1 MENIANIQ
9 VIQNIVYIISSVMFI
24 LGIKMLGK
32 EATAVKGNYLS
43 ALAMFSAVGITCLSL
58 DIDIKIILAGVLLGG
73 LIGSLIAIKVKMT
86 AIPEMVALFNGFGGL
101 ATFLI
106 AWSQFNEPS
115 NSMFQ
120 HILIMLTIY
129 IGGITF
135 SGSLIAYGK
144 LSEKLKLGKGS
155 MITNIFISFFYLS
168 MPALIYVGAEP
179 YLSGFIP
186 QIPSYFAIFLVL
198 TLVAGI
204 GFVMPIGGGD
214 MPVVISLLNSLS
226 GIAAAFAGLLLLN
239 NVLIVAGSLVGASGL
254 ILTII
259 MAKAMNRTIT
269 NILFVGYASASQAN
283 SSEEQGEVKPITP
296 DDAYLILEN
305 ASSVLVVPGYGMAV
319 AQAQHVVREMG
330 ELLEENGTEVKYGI
344 HPVAGR
350 MPGHMNVLLAEANVS
365 YDLLAEPDDVNPS
378 MDTID
383 VAIVIGANDV
393 VNPSATEEEGSPI
406 YGMPIIEVHNAK
418 TVFVLKR
425 SMSSGF
431 AGVQNP
437 LFFKENTRMLFG
449 DAKALFHDVIVTL
462 GMFSLFSLEINLSII
477 AAVLTIVGY
486 SMNDTV
492 VIFDRVR
499 ENLRKY
505 SDIKIYELT
514 NISINE
520 TLSRTLLT
528 SITTLLALLAIYFFG
543 GEILRGFSFAMILG
557 VIFGTYSSIYIANTV
572 LVRLNVTQKTVL
584 REENKD

>member
-1 MENIANIQ
+1 MENLANIQ
-9 VIQNIVYIISSVMFI
+9 IIQNIVYIISSVMFI

-58 DIDIKIILAGVLLGG
+58 DIDLKIILAGVLLGG

-106 AWSQFNEPS
+106 AWSQFNEPA
-115 NSMFQ
+115 NSLFQ
-120 HILIMLTIY
+120 HVLIMLTIY

-168 MPALIYVGAEP
+168 MPALIYAVAEP
-179 YLSGFIP
+179 SLSGLIP
-186 QIPSYFAIFLVL
+186 QLPSYFSVFLVL

-254 ILTII
+254 ILTVI
-259 MAKAMNRTIT
+259 MAKAMNRTIG
-269 NILFVGYASASQAN
+269 NILFVGYASSNQTSA
-283 SSEEQGEVKPITP
+283 SEEQGEVKPITS

-437 LFFKENTRMLFG
+437 LFFRENTRMLFG
-449 DAKALFHDVIVTL
+449 DAKESIGQIVAE
-462 GMFSLFSLEINLSII
+462 F
-477 AAVLTIVGY
+477 
-486 SMNDTV
+486 
-492 VIFDRVR
+492 
-499 ENLRKY
+499 
-505 SDIKIYELT
+505 
-514 NISINE
+514 
-520 TLSRTLLT
+520 
-528 SITTLLALLAIYFFG
+528 
-543 GEILRGFSFAMILG
+543 
-557 VIFGTYSSIYIANTV
+557 
-572 LVRLNVTQKTVL
+572 
-584 REENKD
+584 KD

>member
-1 MENIANIQ
+1 MENLVNIQ
-9 VIQNIVYIISSVMFI
+9 VIQNIVYIVSSVMFI

-58 DIDIKIILAGVLLGG
+58 EIDLKIILAGVLLGG

-106 AWSQFNEPS
+106 AWSQFNEPN
-115 NSMFQ
+115 NSMLQ

-155 MITNIFISFFYLS
+155 LITNIFISFFYLS
-168 MPALIYVGAEP
+168 MPALIYVIAEP
-179 YLSGFIP
+179 SLSQFIP
-186 QIPSYFAIFLVL
+186 QAPSYFSIFLVL

-269 NILFVGYASASQAN
+269 NILFVGYASSSQST
-283 SSEEQGEVKPITP
+283 SSEEQGEVKPITS

-437 LFFKENTRMLFG
+437 LFFRENTRMLFG
-449 DAKALFHDVIVTL
+449 DAKESIGQIVAE
-462 GMFSLFSLEINLSII
+462 F
-477 AAVLTIVGY
+477 
-486 SMNDTV
+486 
-492 VIFDRVR
+492 
-499 ENLRKY
+499 
-505 SDIKIYELT
+505 
-514 NISINE
+514 
-520 TLSRTLLT
+520 
-528 SITTLLALLAIYFFG
+528 
-543 GEILRGFSFAMILG
+543 
-557 VIFGTYSSIYIANTV
+557 
-572 LVRLNVTQKTVL
+572 
-584 REENKD
+584 KD

>member
-179 YLSGFIP
+179 YVSEFIP
-186 QIPSYFAIFLVL
+186 QIPSYFTIFLVL

-283 SSEEQGEVKPITP
+283 ASEEQGEVKPITS

-449 DAKALFHDVIVTL
+449 DAKESIGQIVAE
-462 GMFSLFSLEINLSII
+462 F
-477 AAVLTIVGY
+477 
-486 SMNDTV
+486 
-492 VIFDRVR
+492 
-499 ENLRKY
+499 
-505 SDIKIYELT
+505 
-514 NISINE
+514 
-520 TLSRTLLT
+520 
-528 SITTLLALLAIYFFG
+528 
-543 GEILRGFSFAMILG
+543 
-557 VIFGTYSSIYIANTV
+557 
-572 LVRLNVTQKTVL
+572 
-584 REENKD
+584 KD

>member
-1 MENIANIQ
+1 
-9 VIQNIVYIISSVMFI
+9 
-24 LGIKMLGK
+24 
-32 EATAVKGNYLS
+32 
-43 ALAMFSAVGITCLSL
+43 
-58 DIDIKIILAGVLLGG
+58 
-73 LIGSLIAIKVKMT
+73 
-86 AIPEMVALFNGFGGL
+86 
-101 ATFLI
+101 
-106 AWSQFNEPS
+106 
-115 NSMFQ
+115 
-120 HILIMLTIY
+120 
-129 IGGITF
+129 
-135 SGSLIAYGK
+135 
-144 LSEKLKLGKGS
+144 
-155 MITNIFISFFYLS
+155 MITNVFISFFYLS
-168 MPALIYVGAEP
+168 MPALIYVIAEP
-179 YLSGFIP
+179 SISQFIP
-186 QIPSYFAIFLVL
+186 QIDSYFLIFLVI
-198 TLVAGI
+198 TLIAGI

-269 NILFVGYASASQAN
+269 NILFVGYASSSQIS
-283 SSEEQGEVKPITP
+283 SSEEQGEVKPITS

-437 LFFKENTRMLFG
+437 LFFRENTRMLFG
-449 DAKALFHDVIVTL
+449 DAKESIGQIVAE
-462 GMFSLFSLEINLSII
+462 F
-477 AAVLTIVGY
+477 
-486 SMNDTV
+486 
-492 VIFDRVR
+492 
-499 ENLRKY
+499 
-505 SDIKIYELT
+505 
-514 NISINE
+514 
-520 TLSRTLLT
+520 
-528 SITTLLALLAIYFFG
+528 
-543 GEILRGFSFAMILG
+543 
-557 VIFGTYSSIYIANTV
+557 
-572 LVRLNVTQKTVL
+572 
-584 REENKD
+584 KD